1 MQQQE
6 NSVQMQ
12 RIQMLQ
18 YEGKQVL
25 LAASDYNEAKK
36 WMDDYLAKNDYDLT
50 QLGNVEF
57 DAEDG
62 LYIKCIEDIQTD
74 APVFCAMDKDVLDGL
89 TKGYD
94 TDEEAYVFSLVNV
107 NYSLYQLPAH
117 DVEEAIQM
125 LHEGQ
130 FQQSA
135 LLEEDSYFKS
145 FSCGEEERAVV
156 NGVTVPYKE
165 EYDLVQELARQYPD
179 GLVVTLEDECVKNLI
194 NYKNNDNEEEYI
206 TLYGMIDAGE
216 SKMAGAYGI
225 LKAQLK
231 LNPDEYEELYAC
243 DKTYWDSA
251 LSDLGWES
259 GSNATSMMLATEEN
273 MKDAR
278 IETIVSPAL
287 LNSLYIEDRPYHQI
301 MKMIES
307 NGIKDDNELKF
318 ILDCEFLR
326 ELPEWKR
333 KLAEEQTRDQ
343 VQKHFIKYTAP
354 AHFEQRKMY
363 KETQEQAAKENGYL
377 DAAEWNRDIQ
387 WTKDPSPQLAAKLQ
401 ATAERWRELYA
412 PFQEKCNA
420 AFHEFDR
427 YKAVEQ
433 TAFINRFDRQAAKLV
448 SEVKIIQRGGNG
460 WAVRCKMDGEQ
471 QSGRTLSQK
480 DAETVNRSKA
490 LGTLAKEMAVKYFSQ
505 DIVDAIQQQQ
515 ARGMKR

>member
-1 MQQQE
+1 MEQQE

-25 LAASDYNEAKK
+25 LAASDYKEAKK
-36 WMDDYLAKNDYDLT
+36 WMDDYLTKNDNDLK
-50 QLGNVEF
+50 QLENVEF
-57 DAEDG
+57 DAEEG
-62 LYIKCIEDIQTD
+62 IYIKDMEDIQTD
-74 APVFCAMDKDVLDGL
+74 VPIFCEADKDVLDNL

-107 NYSLYQLPAH
+107 SYSTYQLPAN

-125 LHEGQ
+125 FHEGQ

-135 LLEEDSYFKS
+135 LLEEGSFFKS

-165 EYDLVQELARQYPD
+165 EFDLVQELARQYPN
-179 GLVVTLEDECVKNLI
+179 GLVVTLEDESVKNLI
-194 NYKNNDNEEEYI
+194 NYKNNDNEEECI

-231 LNPDEYEELYAC
+231 LNPDEYEELFAC

-259 GSNATSMMLATEEN
+259 GSNATSMMLATEN
-273 MKDAR
+273 SMKDAR
-278 IETIVSPAL
+278 IESIVSPSL
-287 LNSLYIEDRPYHQI
+287 LNSLYIQDRPYHQI
-301 MKMIES
+301 MKIIET
-307 NGIKDDNELKF
+307 NGIKDDNELMF
-318 ILDCEFLR
+318 ILNSEFL
-326 ELPEWKR
+326 EEQPEWKR
-333 KLAEEQTRDQ
+333 KLAEEQTREQ

-387 WTKDPSPQLAAKLQ
+387 WTKDPSPQLAAKVQ
-401 ATAERWRELYA
+401 ATSERWRELYM
-412 PFQEKCNA
+412 PYQKKSND
-420 AFHEFDR
+420 AFHELDR
-427 YKAVEQ
+427 FKAEEQ
-433 TAFINRFDRQAAKLV
+433 TKFIEKFDRQAAKLV
-448 SEVKIIQRGGNG
+448 SEVKVIQRGGNG

-480 DAETVNRSKA
+480 DADSVNRSRN
-490 LGTLAKEMAVKYFSQ
+490 LGPLVKEMAVKYFSQ
-505 DIVDAIQQQQ
+505 DIVDAMQQQQ